1 MWGGVRDRRKAGWG
15 PMRRHCGEGVWGEQE
30 MKKKKKLFEEETSPS
45 EPSPEL
51 PGAEAAGAGKPDWGG
66 GAE

>member
-1 MWGGVRDRRKAGWG
+1 MK
-15 PMRRHCGEGVWGEQE
+15 
-30 MKKKKKLFEEETSPS
+30 KKKKKLFEEATSPS